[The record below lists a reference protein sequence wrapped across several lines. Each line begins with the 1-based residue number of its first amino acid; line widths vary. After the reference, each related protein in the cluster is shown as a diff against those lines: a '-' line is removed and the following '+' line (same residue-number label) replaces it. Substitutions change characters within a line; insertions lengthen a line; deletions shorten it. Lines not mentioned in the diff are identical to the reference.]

1 MTGIGYSGSSH
12 QESLPNA
19 RSPKQR
25 NPSQPRRKILL
36 RLGIASGML
45 VLMVAVFGSVLAYQ
59 VYSVRNNLEQVVRSI
74 EQLRAHLDSGK
85 QEDAQTT
92 FESMSGQASAA
103 RADATGPLWKA
114 ASILPFVGSNFR
126 AVTEV
131 AVSADDVV
139 TGAVG
144 PLLKEYDSLDWESLS
159 PSDGHIDVTQLQE
172 AAPELVTARNTVK
185 LSHERLVSID
195 LAALMPQVADP
206 IRSATQQLQEV
217 SYVLGAAASGAQLLP
232 AMLGAEDAR
241 TYLVLVQNSAE
252 TRATGGIPGALAVLK
267 TNDGRIAL
275 GEQSSASALGAFK
288 PSIDVDPEQ
297 TALYTARLG
306 TQMQNVNLTP
316 DFPTAALT
324 AKQMWEGR
332 HQEQVVDGVI
342 ALDPVVLSNLLKA
355 TGPVVLTDPQIL
367 RLIEKTSLPSSLTHD
382 NVVSTLLSDVYREIE
397 DPAAQ
402 DAYFSAVAGQVFAAF
417 TDGKADSTELI
428 AALTSSAQEH
438 RLYLWSNRPDEQSII
453 ATTSLAGSVVGTAT
467 GGASFGVYLNDGT
480 GAKMDYYVSRTAQLL
495 QACQS
500 DGYSSYT
507 VRMTVI
513 NNAPSDAATRLPA
526 YVTGRG
532 VYGVQPGHIRTN
544 YVFYGPAQAFA
555 ETASVNGQ
563 PVPIGAGKHAQRP
576 VGTVTLE
583 LAPGETAELD
593 LVFSRV
599 VQDSDPKLQVTP
611 GLEPSDKVILAAKM
625 ANCP

>member
-1 MTGIGYSGSSH
+1 MTHIGYKSA
-12 QESLPNA
+12 P
-19 RSPKQR
+19 PKRQ
-25 NPSQPRRKILL
+25 NPSQPRRKIFL
-36 RLGIASGML
+36 RLGVASSAL
-45 VLMVAVFGSVLAYQ
+45 ALMVVVCGVVLTHQ
-59 VYSVRNNLEQVVRSI
+59 VSSVRNNLEQVVLSVP
-74 EQLRAHLDSGK
+74 QLRTQLDSGDK
-85 QEDAQTT
+85 EEAQTT
-92 FESMSGQASAA
+92 FESMARLASAA
-103 RADATGPLWKA
+103 RGDAAGPLWKA
-114 ASILPFVGSNFR
+114 ASVLPFVGSNFR

-139 TGAVG
+139 AGAVG
-144 PLLKEYDSLDWESLS
+144 PLLKEYDSFDWESLS

-172 AAPELVTARNTVK
+172 AAPGLVTARNTVR

-195 LAALMPQVADP
+195 LSSLMPQVADP
-206 IRSATQQLQEV
+206 IRSATQQLYEV
-217 SYVLGAAASGAQLLP
+217 SHVLGAVASGAQLLP
-232 AMLGAEDAR
+232 SMLGTEDPR

-267 TNDGRIAL
+267 TDGGQIAL

-316 DFPTAALT
+316 DFPTAAST

-332 HQEQVVDGVI
+332 HEEQVVDGVI

-367 RLIEKTSLPSSLTHD
+367 RLIEGSSLPSSLTHD

-417 TDGKADSTELI
+417 TEGKADSAELI
-428 AALTSSAQEH
+428 KALTISAEEH
-438 RLYLWSNRPDEQSII
+438 RLYLWSSRPGEQSII
-453 ATTSLAGSVVGTAT
+453 ETTALAGSVVGTTT

-480 GAKMDYYVSRTAQLL
+480 GAKMDYYASRTAQLI
-495 QACQS
+495 QTCQS
-500 DGYSSYT
+500 HGYSNYT
-507 VRMTVI
+507 VRMTVT
-513 NNAPSDAATRLPA
+513 NNAPSDAATMLPA

-532 VYGVQPGHIRTN
+532 VFGVEPGYIRTN

-563 PVPIGAGKHAQRP
+563 PVPIGAGKHGQRP

-593 LVFSRV
+593 VVFSQV

-611 GLEPSDKVILAAKM
+611 GLEPSNKVVLAAKR
-625 ANCP
+625 ANCR